1 VETLGVGNVG
11 KSFAAHII
19 YQMGKNPQRQK
30 NNIMER
36 VVHTQMNIVLVG
48 TIVTVKKD
56 GEPF

>member
-1 VETLGVGNVG
+1 VETLGVGNVV

-36 VVHTQMNIVLVG
+36 VARTQMNIVLVG
-48 TIVTVKKD
+48 IIATVKKD

>member
-1 VETLGVGNVG
+1 VETLGVGNVV

-30 NNIMER
+30 NNIMAH
-36 VVHTQMNIVLVG
+36 VAPIQMNIVLVD
-48 TIVTVKKD
+48 TIATAKKD